1 MKRREFIGL
10 VVGTAGAWPLSA
22 HAQSKTY
29 RVGLLT
35 LDTGEDAS
43 RFTGPLRDLGYVEG
57 KNLNFEHRS
66 ADGDPGRLAA
76 MAEELV
82 QAKPDVLVAGWG
94 TLAPKALKTATATIP
109 IVFAAVGDPIGAG
122 LVQTLA
128 RPGGNV
134 TGLSGQST
142 ELKGKQLQLLL
153 TCVPGQRAVG
163 VLLNPDTPYSA
174 LALKEL
180 RAAAD
185 REGIRLELL
194 EVRRPPEFT
203 AARMDALVASG
214 VTSLFVIE
222 DPLTANLQAAV
233 LDQASRLR
241 LPTMSGGVGY
251 VRSGGLMTYGPGQ
264 RDMYRR
270 AAEYVDK
277 ILKGTTPSEL
287 PVEQPTKFQ
296 LVINLKTAKALGLV
310 IPPSLLAIADEVIE

>member
-10 VVGTAGAWPLSA
+10 IVGTVGAWPFSA
-22 HAQSKTY
+22 QAQSKTY
-29 RVGLLT
+29 RVALLT
-35 LDTGEDAS
+35 LDRGEAAS
-43 RFTGPLRDLGYVEG
+43 QLIVPLRDLGYVEG

-214 VTSLFVIE
+214 ALADRFGRRRMLLITVGAGLAVTVLAAASPSYWWFVAIFACGR
-222 DPLTANLQAAV
+222 PLLS
-233 LDQASRLR
+233 ASN
-241 LPTMSGGVGY
+241 
-251 VRSGGLMTYGPGQ
+251 GLAQ
-264 RDMYRR
+264 VI
-270 AAEYVDK
+270 AAEQ
-277 ILKGTTPSEL
+277 TPRASFADALSRRDRLNVIAECKRRSPSRGGSIRSL
-287 PVEQPTKFQ
+287 SMWPSFTRAPTAS
-296 LVINLKTAKALGLV
+296 V
-310 IPPSLLAIADEVIE
+310 